1 MYMDTIAENKQ
12 VMRRFLT
19 REEQNKFLA
28 EVEFNWYKKMFYIM
42 FLTGMR
48 IGEVGGLKWSDV
60 DFENKCININRSLSC
75 QYEYG
80 NKVMLLTTPKTHN
93 SYRKIPFFGEAEEM
107 YKSQKKN
114 RINLKKNWVID
125 FEVVENLKVWFL
137 QPQWEA
143 QF

>member
-1 MYMDTIAENKQ
+1 MDTIAENKQ

>member
-1 MYMDTIAENKQ
+1 
-12 VMRRFLT
+12 
-19 REEQNKFLA
+19 
-28 EVEFNWYKKMFYIM
+28 M